1 MKPVISI
8 FFITAST
15 ALFSAAPAFGFTLIG
30 TSGGL
35 KGWDTKTL
43 EFHINPENCPDDV
56 NDLMDKALDVWN
68 QIPTLGIHLTRG
80 SDSVATIG
88 DSMAGTSE
96 GTPVVHCVSD
106 MEAVGLNPEVIP
118 GVATGQQVS
127 ASGHLNYGVLVL
139 NAQVGASAN
148 IKTLN
153 ENLVVD
159 VMAHEIGHVLG
170 LGHSTDTSALMYY
183 DASKRKTASVSQD
196 DVDGITYLYA
206 RDELGANDLFGGC
219 AMIRGSASRRGAQ
232 PDIFFLL
239 LPFFPVLLSIFLPLW
254 AGLLQKRRRV
264 GKA

>member
-1 MKPVISI
+1 MKPVISL
-8 FFITAST
+8 FFITASM
-15 ALFSAAPAFGFTLIG
+15 AMLSAAPAFGFTLIG
-30 TSGGL
+30 ASGGL

-80 SDSVATIG
+80 SDSSTTIG
-88 DSMAGTSE
+88 DALAGTSD
-96 GTPVVHCVSD
+96 GTPTVHCVAD
-106 MEAVGLNPEVIP
+106 MAGVGLNPEVIP

-159 VMAHEIGHVLG
+159 VMAHEIGHILG

-206 RDELGANDLFGGC
+206 RDELGGNDLFGGC
-219 AMIRGSASRRGAQ
+219 AMIRGRPSSRAAQ
-232 PDIFFLL
+232 PDAFFLL
-239 LPFFPVLLSIFLPLW
+239 LPLLPFFLPVFLSILASLS
-254 AGLLQKRRRV
+254 QKRRRMS
-264 GKA
+264 KA

>member
-1 MKPVISI
+1 MKPVISV
-8 FFITAST
+8 FFITASI
-15 ALFSAAPAFGFTLIG
+15 AMLSGAPAFGFTLIG
-30 TSGGL
+30 ASGGL

-68 QIPTLGIHLTRG
+68 QIPTLGIQLTRG
-80 SDSVATIG
+80 SDSSTTIE
-88 DSMAGTSE
+88 DALAGTSDA
-96 GTPVVHCVSD
+96 TPTVHCVAD
-106 MEAVGLNPEVIP
+106 MAGAGLNPEVIP

-139 NAQVGASAN
+139 NTQVGASAN

-159 VMAHEIGHVLG
+159 VMAHEIGHILG

-183 DASKRKTASVSQD
+183 DASKRTTASVSQD

-219 AMIRGSASRRGAQ
+219 AAIRGKSQNPRGQA
-232 PDIFFLL
+232 DVFFLL
-239 LPFFPVLLSIFLPLW
+239 LPLLPFFLPVFYPLC
-254 AGLLQKRRRV
+254 ARLSQKRR
-264 GKA
+264 GMSKA